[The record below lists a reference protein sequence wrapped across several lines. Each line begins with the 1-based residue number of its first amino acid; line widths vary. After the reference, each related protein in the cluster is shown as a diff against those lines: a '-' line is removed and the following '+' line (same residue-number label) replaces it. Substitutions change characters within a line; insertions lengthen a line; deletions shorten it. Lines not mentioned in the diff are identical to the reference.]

1 MKRPNVAV
9 IIPAYNEEKSIGL
22 VVAEIPKDCIQNVV
36 VVDNG
41 SSDGT
46 ASVAARHGAKIVS
59 ESRRGYGSA
68 CLAGISHL
76 PDETELVVFMDA
88 DYSDYPH
95 EIKALL
101 AAQFHHQADLVVG
114 SRILGQREPGSL
126 TIQQRLGNWLSTR
139 IIKRLYGYSYSDLGP
154 FRLIRR
160 QALERL
166 EMQDQNYGWTV
177 EMQVKALQH
186 QMKIVEI
193 PVSYRRR
200 IGKSKVSGTVSGSFK
215 AGMKILWV
223 IAKLAFQNPSRPKP

>member
-1 MKRPNVAV
+1 MSV
-9 IIPAYNEEKSIGL
+9 IIPAYNEENSIGF
-22 VVAEIPKDCIQNVV
+22 VVDEIPKEWIQEVL

-46 ASVAARHGAKIVS
+46 ASVAARHGAKVVS
-59 ESRRGYGSA
+59 ETRRGYGSA

-76 PDETELVVFMDA
+76 PVETELVVFMDG
-88 DYSDYPH
+88 DYSDHPG
-95 EIKALL
+95 EIRALL

-114 SRILGQREPGSL
+114 SRVLGRREPGSL
-126 TIQQRLGNWLSTR
+126 TFQQRLGNRFSTW
-139 IIKRLYGYSYSDLGP
+139 IIGILYGHSYSDLGP

-166 EMQDQNYGWTV
+166 GMKDRNYGWTV

-186 QMKIVEI
+186 HMKVVEV

-200 IGKSKVSGTVSGSFK
+200 IGKSKVSGTIAGSIK
-215 AGMKILWV
+215 AGTKILWV
-223 IAKLAFQNPSRPKP
+223 IAKLAFQNRPRTNG